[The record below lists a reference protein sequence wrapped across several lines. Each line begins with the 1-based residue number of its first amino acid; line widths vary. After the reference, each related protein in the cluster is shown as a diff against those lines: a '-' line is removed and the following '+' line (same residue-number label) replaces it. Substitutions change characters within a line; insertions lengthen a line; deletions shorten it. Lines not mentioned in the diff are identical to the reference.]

1 MALFDY
7 DTVVMP
13 DFENEKIKDIVP
25 VAEFIKHRL
34 AQHSV
39 SLRTAQDARERD
51 ELLASMML
59 CNASLSLLNIAYV
72 AETDTLIT
80 AAKELIRELK

>member
-1 MALFDY
+1 MSLFDY
-7 DTVVMP
+7 DTIVVP

-25 VAEFIKHRL
+25 VAEFIKRRL
-34 AQHSV
+34 AQYSV

-51 ELLASMML
+51 ELLASMIL

-72 AETDTLIT
+72 AETHTLIT
-80 AAKELIRELK
+80 VAKELIREII

>member
-1 MALFDY
+1 MSLFDY
-7 DTVVMP
+7 DTVIVP
-13 DFENEKIKDIVP
+13 DFENEAIHHIVP
-25 VAEFIKHRL
+25 VADFIKCRL
-34 AQHSV
+34 VQQSL

-59 CNASLSLLNIAYV
+59 CNASLTLLNIAYI

-80 AAKELIRELK
+80 AAKDLIRELE